1 MTDSI
6 ALVGRTNVGKSLL
19 FNKLVQYKNSI
30 VLNKHGV
37 TRDVNQGKLLYED
50 KYLNLYDTAGITSQD
65 EQFSKLAY
73 EKTLQAINK
82 SSVVLFVTSLEDGVT
97 SSDKE
102 ICSILRKL
110 NKEIILVI
118 NKSDKQKS
126 ILKKYE
132 FSELGF
138 INSFEVSAKTN
149 KGLVDLIKKTFALA
163 NSRIYTEVKTNRI
176 AFIGKPNVGKS
187 TLINSILNE
196 SRSITS
202 DTPGTTIDSLEI
214 PFTFKDKNYLIYD
227 TAGIMKKSSTK
238 EIINKYSINMSLK
251 CISDSNVCVLVIS
264 ASDLVSKQDK
274 NIFKIIK
281 ENNKP
286 FILVINKI
294 DLVNKNDMKKL
305 RSSIDYFSNI
315 LFGTK
320 IIYLSALENRN
331 IRKLLFTIKGLVSN
345 LHKEYRPSKLTKIL
359 NDACNKHPVKNN
371 RNRLIKLKFAKQNKS
386 SDLSI
391 SIHGNQTDKIPDS
404 YRKYLVNY
412 FSDQLGLSE
421 VPIRLIFKKE
431 KHPYDMGSNSKKLH

>member
-6 ALVGRTNVGKSLL
+6 SLVGRTNVGKSLL
-19 FNKLVQYKNSI
+19 FNKLIKYKNSI

-37 TRDVNQGKLLYED
+37 TRDINQGKILFED
-50 KYLNLYDTAGITSQD
+50 KYLNLYDTAGITSSD
-65 EQFSKLAY
+65 EHFTKLAY
-73 EKTLQAINK
+73 KKTLDAINK
-82 SSVVLFVTSLEDGVT
+82 SSLILFVTSIEDGVT

-102 ICSILRKL
+102 ICSIIRKL
-110 NKEIILVI
+110 NKKIILVV
-118 NKSDKQKS
+118 NKCDKQKS
-126 ILKKYE
+126 ALKRYE
-132 FSELGF
+132 FSELG
-138 INSFEVSAKTN
+138 ITESFDISAKTGS
-149 KGLVDLIKKTFALA
+149 GLSDLVERTFSMCNSSFHEIKK
-163 NSRIYTEVKTNRI
+163 INRI

-202 DTPGTTIDSLEI
+202 DIPGTTIDSLEI
-214 PFTFKDKNYLIYD
+214 PFTFKGEDFLIYD

-238 EIINKYSINMSLK
+238 EIINKYSVNMSLK
-251 CISDSNVCVLVIS
+251 CISDSNVCILVIS
-264 ASDLVSKQDK
+264 ATDLVSKQDK
-274 NIFKIIK
+274 SIFNILK

-294 DLVNKNDMKKL
+294 DLLNKNDLKILK
-305 RSSIDYFSNI
+305 SKITYFANI

-331 IRKLLFTIKGLVSN
+331 IRKLLFTIKNLVSN
-345 LHKEYRPSKLTKIL
+345 LYREYRPSKLTKIL
-359 NDACNKHPVKNN
+359 NDACNKHPIKNS
-371 RNRLIKLKFAKQNKS
+371 RNRLIKLKFARQNKT

-412 FSDQLGLSE
+412 FSDQLGLSG
-421 VPIRLIFKKE
+421 VPIKLIFKKE
-431 KHPYDMGSNSKKLH
+431 KNPYKMGS

>member
-1 MTDSI
+1 MTETI

-19 FNKLVQYKNSI
+19 FNKLTQFKNSI

-37 TRDVNQGKLLYED
+37 TRDVNQGKLLFED
-50 KYLNLYDTAGITSQD
+50 KYLNLYDTAGITSDD
-65 EQFSKLAY
+65 ENFSNLAY
-73 EKTLQAINK
+73 EKTLQAVDK
-82 SSVVLFVTSLEDGVT
+82 SSLIFFVTSLEDGVT
-97 SSDKE
+97 TKDKE
-102 ICSILRKL
+102 ICTILRKL
-110 NKEIILVI
+110 NKKIILII
-118 NKSDKQKS
+118 NKCDKQKS
-126 ILKKYE
+126 DLKRYE

-138 INSFEVSAKTN
+138 NDIFEVSAKTN
-149 KGLVDLIKKTFALA
+149 KGLLELIEKSFSLTKASSYIA
-163 NSRIYTEVKTNRI
+163 VKTSRV

-214 PFTFKDKNYLIYD
+214 PFTFKGNNYLIYD

-238 EIINKYSINMSLK
+238 EIINKYSINMSLN
-251 CISDSNVCVLVIS
+251 CIRDANVCILVIS
-264 ASDLVSKQDK
+264 AEELISKQDK
-274 NIFKIIK
+274 NIFNIIK

-294 DLVNKNDMKKL
+294 DIMSANEMKKL
-305 RSSIDYFSNI
+305 RSNIDYFSNI

-320 IIYLSALENRN
+320 IIYLSALKNRN
-331 IRKLLFTIKGLVSN
+331 IRKLLFTVNHLANN
-345 LHKEYRPSKLTKIL
+345 LYKEYRPSKLTKIL
-359 NDACNKHPVKNN
+359 NDACNKHPVKNS
-371 RNRLIKLKFAKQNKS
+371 RNRLIKLKFAKQNKT

-391 SIHGNQTDKIPDS
+391 TIHGNQTDKIPDS

-412 FSDQLGLSE
+412 FSDQLGLSG

-431 KHPYDMGSNSKKLH
+431 KNPYSMGS